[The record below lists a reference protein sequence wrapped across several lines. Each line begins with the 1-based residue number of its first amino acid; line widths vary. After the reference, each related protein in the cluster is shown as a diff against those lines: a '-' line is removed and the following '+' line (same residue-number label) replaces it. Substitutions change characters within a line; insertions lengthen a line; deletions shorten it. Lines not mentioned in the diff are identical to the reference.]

1 MNIEAGRLQ
10 NTPLVVSAHVS
21 AGADWKNVVQKAR
34 KSRSKQPQRLL
45 LGEEADKENCC
56 PLEASL
62 AWKDDRPRKE
72 GSRTVSDE
80 ISNPYL
86 EWETRLAD
94 WEARLIERDFASTER
109 EQKVDEQSRSNEE
122 KVSDLEV
129 LEMRLASREKR
140 LADSEAAC
148 SAREMSLV
156 KREEELKQAEC
167 KESALQKA
175 ADEEIARLRE
185 RVVIMTQRADKAE
198 AEVASLSRLMEAAK
212 EEADK
217 QCPRLEAR
225 QSLAPS
231 RGCLDD
237 LLRLAETLPE
247 ETPSS
252 STCNPITS
260 PASFNGTQPKQV
272 RFVSEPALHSASNR
286 IEGVVSMA
294 NSSCGAKSMN
304 PDVRTQFC
312 NSMLSRSFEPKESE
326 LGPTRLLTT
335 LDGHAYESLSQNG
348 AERSR
353 FEPAE
358 SCFRDV
364 PRTLRDI
371 RDPASMPMSNG
382 ATSTGRRVKR
392 TAAKTIASRQAS
404 RQTSC
409 CPSPEQYERGLYLSH
424 SEGLP
429 PVSRLQVADPTP
441 VQDEKEISSGLGAH
455 LTNLASRLRMSVS
468 GALRPNAI
476 QLD

>member
-1 MNIEAGRLQ
+1 MNIDAGRLQ
-10 NTPLVVSAHVS
+10 NVPLVVSAHVS

-45 LGEEADKENCC
+45 VGEEADKENWC
-56 PLEASL
+56 PPEASL
-62 AWKDDRPRKE
+62 AWKDDRPREE
-72 GSRTVSDE
+72 GSRIVSDE

-86 EWETRLAD
+86 DWEKRLAD
-94 WEARLIERDFASTER
+94 WEARLIESDFALTER
-109 EQKVDEQSRSNEE
+109 EQKLDEQSRSNEE

-129 LEMRLASREKR
+129 LEMRLASRDKR

-156 KREEELKQAEC
+156 KREEAMKQAEC
-167 KESALQKA
+167 KESALQKE

-198 AEVASLSRLMEAAK
+198 AEVVSLSRLMEAAK

-217 QCPRLEAR
+217 QCPRAEAR

-252 STCNPITS
+252 STCNPIKS
-260 PASFNGTQPKQV
+260 SASFNGTQPKQV

-286 IEGVVSMA
+286 IDGVASMA
-294 NSSCGAKSMN
+294 NLSCGAKSMN

-312 NSMLSRSFEPKESE
+312 NSVLSRESE
-326 LGPTRLLTT
+326 LAPTRLVTT
-335 LDGHAYESLSQNG
+335 LDGHAYDSFSQNG

-353 FEPAE
+353 FESAE

-371 RDPASMPMSNG
+371 RDPDSMPMSNS

-409 CPSPEQYERGLYLSH
+409 CPSPEQYERGFYLSH

-441 VQDEKEISSGLGAH
+441 VQDEKEVTSGLGAH